1 MPRILLLADDSV
13 TIQRVIE
20 LTFADEDIRVVAVG
34 DGQQAVD
41 RIKEVPPDIVLA
53 DTDMPV
59 RNGYEVAAF
68 IKEDPTLAHIPV
80 VLLTG
85 AFEPVGGERTEHP
98 RYDAVLVK
106 PFEPHLVVQLVRQLL
121 GALVPSSS
129 GIQGPESAKVID
141 HVSRRISDDSLS
153 SPSPFTRSSAED
165 QEKPP
170 ELLAVSTE
178 VPVAPLEPSGSAF
191 EPPDPLGSYLDRMD
205 KAFERLETG
214 DTAPA
219 SKTNIGA
226 SAADATD
233 SLEGAQGALEGA
245 SETLVFEEGDDDGT
259 SAEIFDQ
266 VQEDSVS
273 QDSRR
278 GDAFPVTDVASSS
291 ILATPSQHPKDSL
304 KESASSGEVSGLVD
318 MGGDETSRSV
328 VPEVPVVPLPTEVD
342 VDDALVER
350 VAERVLTRL
359 SGGVASDLVAEVVAR
374 VAERLV
380 REEIGRFKRS

>member
-68 IKEDPTLAHIPV
+68 VKEDPALAHIPV

-121 GALVPSSS
+121 GAFVPSSS
-129 GIQGPESAKVID
+129 GILAPESAKGID
-141 HVSRRISDDSLS
+141 HVSRQTSDDLLS
-153 SPSPFTRSSAED
+153 SPRSFTRNSAED
-165 QEKPP
+165 PENPP
-170 ELLAVSTE
+170 ELPSVSTE
-178 VPVAPLEPSGSAF
+178 VPVAPLDPSGSSF

-214 DTAPA
+214 DTVPA
-219 SKTNIGA
+219 SKANSGA
-226 SAADATD
+226 SAADVTD
-233 SLEGAQGALEGA
+233 SLEGALGALEGA
-245 SETLVFEEGDDDGT
+245 SETLVFEERDDG
-259 SAEIFDQ
+259 SPAEVFDQ
-266 VQEDSVS
+266 GQEDSVS
-273 QDSRR
+273 KEPRR
-278 GDAFPVTDVASSS
+278 GDAFPMTDAASSS
-291 ILATPSQHPKDSL
+291 ILATPSQHPKDSP
-304 KESASSGEVSGLVD
+304 EEPAPSGEVSGLVD

-328 VPEVPVVPLPTEVD
+328 VPEVPVVPPPTEVD
-342 VDDALVER
+342 VDDARVER
-350 VAERVLTRL
+350 VAERVITRL

>member
-1 MPRILLLADDSV
+1 MPRTLLLADDSV

-59 RNGYEVAAF
+59 RTGYEVAAF
-68 IKEDPTLAHIPV
+68 IKEDAALAHIPV

-85 AFEPVGGERTEHP
+85 AFEPVRGERTEHP

-106 PFEPHLVVQLVRQLL
+106 PFEPQQVVRLVRQLL
-121 GALVPSSS
+121 GAFVPSSS
-129 GIQGPESAKVID
+129 GIPAPKSTKVID
-141 HVSRRISDDSLS
+141 HVSRQTSDDLLS
-153 SPSPFTRSSAED
+153 SPRSVTRSSAED
-165 QEKPP
+165 P
-170 ELLAVSTE
+170 EN
-178 VPVAPLEPSGSAF
+178 
-191 EPPDPLGSYLDRMD
+191 PPDPLGSYMDRMD

-233 SLEGAQGALEGA
+233 SLEGALGALEGA
-245 SETLVFEEGDDDGT
+245 SETLVFEEGDDGAP
-259 SAEIFDQ
+259 AEVFDQ
-266 VQEDSVS
+266 MQEDSVS
-273 QDSRR
+273 QEPRR
-278 GDAFPVTDVASSS
+278 GDAFPMMDAASSP
-291 ILATPSQHPKDSL
+291 ILDTPSQHPKDSL
-304 KESASSGEVSGLVD
+304 EKPASSGEVSGLVD
-318 MGGDETSRSV
+318 MGGDETSRSG
-328 VPEVPVVPLPTEVD
+328 VPEVPVVPPPTEVD

-350 VAERVLTRL
+350 VAERVITRL